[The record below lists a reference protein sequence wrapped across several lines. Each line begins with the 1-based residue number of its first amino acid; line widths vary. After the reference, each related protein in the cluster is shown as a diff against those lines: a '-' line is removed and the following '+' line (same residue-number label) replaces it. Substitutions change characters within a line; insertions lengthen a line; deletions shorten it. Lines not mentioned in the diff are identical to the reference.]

1 MILLSIIE
9 GYIKPLWIYGH
20 EYKSNPPPPKK
31 MYVFYIFN
39 TKLNVGVLPPMPTT
53 FVGRNLQRRLAKF
66 ILKWSLL

>member
-20 EYKSNPPPPKK
+20 EYKSNPPPSK

-39 TKLNVGVLPPMPTT
+39 AKLNVGVLPPMPTT
-53 FVGRNLQRRLAKF
+53 FVGRNLQRLLAKF
-66 ILKWSLL
+66 ILKWSLF